1 MNFASLV
8 KNYETMFGQF
18 KNNELFDSKLE
29 ELDRLLI
36 EAQGVKDKMN
46 ALIDKNMPKMK
57 FPDDA

>member
-18 KNNELFDSKLE
+18 KNNELFDLKLE

-36 EAQGVKDKMN
+36 EA
-46 ALIDKNMPKMK
+46 
-57 FPDDA
+57 